1 MKGLHFAKPLE
12 YRVEIPGDEFVQGKP
27 LLGRMSVINRDSKA
41 HKGLSLEIGLAY
53 GDFKE
58 LKESGKAALKIL
70 DRTQL
75 AKGFSL
81 KPGEEKQ
88 VEWEFPL
95 GSDAPIQSS
104 DGGPFLLYGG
114 NLDSTQGRGQLDLP
128 VQLSPPLAAFI
139 TTLENHFAFESR
151 GCKCEKGVVTVRL
164 KPPGSYPTL
173 DELFVSFK
181 LDAKSVHLGFTGR
194 GKGIKRTEGGGLE
207 IKQNKTRKKVA
218 LNQFILHNAM
228 PNRALYRDLISTMLP
243 NIAQRV
249 EKKR

>member
-27 LLGRMSVINRDSKA
+27 ILGRMSVTNRDSKA

-58 LKESGKAALKIL
+58 LKESGGASLKIL
-70 DRTQL
+70 ERAQL
-75 AKGFSL
+75 AQGFSL

-95 GSDAPIQSS
+95 GRDAPIRSS

-114 NLDSTQGRGQLDLP
+114 NLDSTRERGQLDLP
-128 VQLSPPLAAFI
+128 VELSPPLATFI

-151 GCKCEKGVVTVRL
+151 GCKSEKGVVTVRL
-164 KPPGSYPTL
+164 KPPGSYPAL
-173 DELFVSFK
+173 DELSVSFK
-181 LDAKSVHLGFTGR
+181 LDEKSVHLVFTGR
-194 GKGIKRTEGGGLE
+194 GKRLRRGVDGGVE
-207 IKQNKTRKKVA
+207 IKQNKTKKKVA
-218 LNQFILHNAM
+218 LNQFILHNTM